1 MENKKFLS
9 GLEQTDWYEFIHLII
24 KYSHEIALSI
34 KVNIFYIILNFRKIV
49 LFLFTVLMDGIDLA
63 S

>member
-24 KYSHEIALSI
+24 KYSNEIALSI
-34 KVNIFYIILNFRKIV
+34 KVKINI
-49 LFLFTVLMDGIDLA
+49 T
-63 S
+63 